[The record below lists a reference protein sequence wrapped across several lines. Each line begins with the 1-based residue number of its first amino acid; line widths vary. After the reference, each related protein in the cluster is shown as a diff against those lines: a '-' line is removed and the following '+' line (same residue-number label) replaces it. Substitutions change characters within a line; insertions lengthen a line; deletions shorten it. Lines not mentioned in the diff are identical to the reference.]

1 MNRFSKTVVLS
12 RSERAT
18 VAKMALRAWIVL
30 VICISGAACEAQPFG
45 VDLNGRPVDRLAPP
59 GARAIV
65 LFFAASDCPICNRY
79 IPEIERL
86 DREFA
91 PAGISFWWVYPNPE
105 DTAEVVR
112 RHRQQFDIHGDTVL
126 DTQQRLTAMAHATIT
141 PEVAVFVPE
150 RDTLREVYRGRI
162 DDRYVSLG
170 QERPSADKHELEMAL
185 RALTANRLIPAPGGP
200 PIGCSIVPRNE
211 P

>member
-1 MNRFSKTVVLS
+1 
-12 RSERAT
+12 
-18 VAKMALRAWIVL
+18 MALRAWVVL
-30 VICISGAACEAQPFG
+30 LVFISAAGCAAQPFG
-45 VDLNGRPVDRLAPP
+45 VDLDGRPVDRLAAP
-59 GARAIV
+59 GSRAIV

-91 PAGISFWWVYPNPE
+91 PAGVRFWWVYPNPE
-105 DTAEVVR
+105 DTPGVVR
-112 RHRQQFDIHGDTVL
+112 RHQQEFDIHGDTVL

-141 PEVAVFVPE
+141 PEVTVFVPE
-150 RDTLREVYRGRI
+150 RNTLREVYRGRI

-170 QERPSADKHELEMAL
+170 QERPSVDKHELEIAL
-185 RALTANRLIPAPGGP
+185 RALTANRPIPAPGGP
-200 PIGCSIVPRNE
+200 PIGCSIVPRSG